1 MSGFSACR
9 VLAPPR
15 ERPSVH
21 VTPTVLVLSIYAGGI
36 LFAVALAAWLSTRAP
51 STPDVRRLAA
61 AVDRAG
67 LSFSWSQYRL
77 VALLTGL
84 ALVAALVATA
94 WWSPASSAFSR
105 GEAAFWFGLTLLLGA
120 ASACAAVHFSAR
132 VTSRAA
138 AGVAAACE
146 GGTAQSLLL
155 AARAG
160 GGAAV
165 ATEALCSLGFLGSL
179 LLIALVK
186 GAYVPELGA
195 DLVRL
200 GSGYALGGALAAA
213 VLHRGAAVLR
223 GAANLGAA
231 HAELA
236 SSDSRNPG
244 AVSQLLGDGIARS
257 MSLSADFF
265 LAACLGHLATALAAA
280 RLLAHGD
287 SFPALLPWALL
298 PFVLRAF
305 GLLATCFGT
314 LVVRTTEREA
324 VQVALL
330 RGSVTSFVTLL
341 GGALAASLWLLGG
354 AGATHAALV
363 VLAVAVMSLVATSFF
378 RGLIARRRAPL
389 RDASTAAHV
398 ARGIATALE
407 ALPVPIA
414 LLALAFLLG
423 AVLVPHTT
431 ALGGQS
437 ALWFAI
443 LVVPSLF
450 ALGPQWLAFQ
460 LGAATAGSARG
471 MLELCEADPHRTT
484 TAERLIDG
492 HETVVSAANVQLAI
506 SGAAAAL
513 FTALALVRV
522 PLQGTAT
529 TAPEG
534 ALWASCAPLAASAVL
549 AFVGSGLWS
558 VSRAAAGAAAEVE
571 RQLAGFVGDDGSLT
585 LPPDFAPSY
594 RACIDT
600 LQQDLRRNLLVPLI
614 FVIGWPLSV
623 ALTLRLAFD
632 AGAARAGL
640 CVVGMVAST
649 IGLFAAWVAEAGADA
664 LSTSARGNSARG
676 TSTRSAASHPTF
688 PGLTISGACTLLRS
702 CGPMAQVLAKASVAT
717 SLVIACFLL

>member
-1 MSGFSACR
+1 
-9 VLAPPR
+9 
-15 ERPSVH
+15 
-21 VTPTVLVLSIYAGGI
+21 VTPTVLVLSIYAGGL
-36 LFAVALAAWLSTRAP
+36 LFALALAAWLSTRAP

-77 VALLTGL
+77 VALLTGVS
-84 ALVAALVATA
+84 LVAALVATA

-120 ASACAAVHFSAR
+120 ASGCVAIHFATR

-160 GGAAV
+160 GAA
-165 ATEALCSLGFLGSL
+165 AAAIEALCSFGFLGSL
-179 LLIALVK
+179 LLIAVSK

-200 GSGYALGGALAAA
+200 GSGYALGGALATA

-244 AVSQLLGDGIARS
+244 AVSQLLGEGVARS
-257 MSLSADFF
+257 VSLSADFF
-265 LAACLGHLATALAAA
+265 LAASLGHLATALAAA
-280 RLLAHGD
+280 RLLSQGGD
-287 SFPALLPWALL
+287 SFSAFLPWALL

-330 RGSVTSFVTLL
+330 RGSITAFITLL

-354 AGATHAALV
+354 AGAMHAALV
-363 VLAVAVMSLVATSFF
+363 VVAVAIMSLVATSFF
-378 RGLIARRRAPL
+378 RGIIARRRAPL

-398 ARGIATALE
+398 ARGVAAALE

-431 ALGGQS
+431 VLGGQA

-443 LVVPSLF
+443 LVVSSLF

-460 LGAATAGSARG
+460 LSAATASSARG
-471 MLELCEADPHRTT
+471 MLELCEADAHRTT
-484 TAERLIDG
+484 TAERLTSG
-492 HETVVSAANVQLAI
+492 HETVVSAANTQLAI

-522 PLQGTAT
+522 PLHGSTPT
-529 TAPEG
+529 MAPEG

-549 AFVGSGLWS
+549 AFVGSGVWS

-571 RQLAGFVGDDGSLT
+571 RQLAGFVGEDGTLT

-632 AGAARAGL
+632 ASAARVGL

-664 LSTSARGNSARG
+664 LTSFTSGA
-676 TSTRSAASHPTF
+676 STRGASTSHPTF
-688 PGLTISGACTLLRS
+688 PDLTISGACTLLRS